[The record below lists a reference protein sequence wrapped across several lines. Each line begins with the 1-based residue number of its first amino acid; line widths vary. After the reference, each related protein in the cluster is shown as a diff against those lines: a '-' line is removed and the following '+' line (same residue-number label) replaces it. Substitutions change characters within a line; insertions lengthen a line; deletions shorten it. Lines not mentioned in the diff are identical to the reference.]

1 MKGNKALEMKPLE
14 ASLSEQAN
22 YDFAETLP
30 VKEEVIASSKRT
42 LLRVASSRNLS
53 LSSPAHAQ
61 AVVKL
66 HTLS

>member
-30 VKEEVIASSKRT
+30 VKEEVIAKFKENT
-42 LLRVASSRNLS
+42 VKVASSRNLS

>member
-30 VKEEVIASSKRT
+30 AKEEGYR
-42 LLRVASSRNLS
+42 
-53 LSSPAHAQ
+53 
-61 AVVKL
+61 
-66 HTLS
+66 